1 MPHSRQIGITGRSVS
16 PRLYV
21 GLGLSGKF
29 NHTVGFRGAGLVVAI
44 NSDPAAPIFDACD
57 LGLVGDWREIVPLAQ
72 RALDAR
78 RMAGMAAVVIPD
90 N

>member
-29 NHTVGFRGAGLVVAI
+29 NHTVGFRGAALSWRSTVTR
-44 NSDPAAPIFDACD
+44 PPD
-57 LGLVGDWREIVPLAQ
+57 LRRVRPRLVGDWREIVPLAQ
-72 RALDAR
+72 RASTH
-78 RMAGMAAVVIPD
+78 AGWPGWQLL
-90 N
+90 